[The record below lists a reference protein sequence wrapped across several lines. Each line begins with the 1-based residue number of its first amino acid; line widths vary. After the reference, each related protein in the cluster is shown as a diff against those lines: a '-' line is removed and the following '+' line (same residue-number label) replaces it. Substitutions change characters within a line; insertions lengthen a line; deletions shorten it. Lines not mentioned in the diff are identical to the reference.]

1 MKRIHSVI
9 AWAFVLVLAVGSVS
23 AQRHKQVR
31 EAGTSMAKPALA
43 TPPSI
48 LEEHQHL
55 HHQLDLA
62 IASGGKTGARA
73 SAVADVLLPHFKAEE
88 VYAMPPLGLLGAIAH
103 DRPLGGEQIR
113 QAIKMADQLGAHY
126 DQMIWEH
133 QQIHAA
139 LEALASAAR
148 EEQKPEALAFAEALM
163 LHAQNEE
170 QVLYPTTLLIGK
182 YLTLRQTAG
191 RRMSKP

>member
-1 MKRIHSVI
+1 MKRAQIVI
-9 AWAFVLVLAVGSVS
+9 ACAFILTLSAGNLS
-23 AQRHKQVR
+23 AQQHKQAKQ
-31 EAGTSMAKPALA
+31 AGTSISKPMLA

-48 LEEHQHL
+48 HEEHQHL

-62 IASGGKTGARA
+62 IASGGKTGACA

-88 VYAMPPLGLLGAIAH
+88 AYAMPPLGLLEAIAH
-103 DRPLGGEQIR
+103 DQPLSAEQIR
-113 QAIKMADQLGAHY
+113 QAIKMADKLQAHY
-126 DQMIWEH
+126 DQMIKEH

-139 LEALASAAR
+139 LESLASAAR
-148 EEQKPEALAFAEALM
+148 AEHKPEALAFANTLM

-182 YLTLRQTAG
+182 YLTLRQTAAQ
-191 RRMSKP
+191 RMSKQ